1 MDTITSV
8 RHGRAGTRKTEWLT
22 RIVECMA
29 TTICTLPAA
38 PCFRQPPN
46 VGKWG
51 VPRRAANR
59 IVIDMPGSFFH
70 IIGDMQISLWGLSPR
85 ERLTRQLLQVTG
97 GRPIDDLRGLPEGGS
112 VLIVQSGYVTE
123 VRTFQRLI
131 TRADTVLRCPTDG
144 RFVAAFVSAENV
156 GTADALLRGDLAVVP
171 EPLHV
176 IEPSNL
182 DVFDKSLRRSAPPL
196 LEPVSAQARNRLEDL
211 LYGNAYKGI
220 TDLVTK
226 FVWPRPAKKVVRW
239 CANLGTT
246 PNMVTSTGFVLMV
259 LASLLFLQGHYALGL
274 VAGWIMT
281 FLDTV
286 DGKLARVTVQS
297 SRFGHFFDHGI
308 DLLHPPFWYIFWGM
322 SLTDF
327 DTMLGLHQADFYWMI
342 VVGYIGGR
350 LCEALFHTLGTCSIF
365 GWRPFDAY
373 FRLFTARRN
382 TCMILLTLSVV
393 VGRPDWGFVGAALWT
408 AFTTAVLIVRLTHG
422 AIVRART
429 GPLQSWLDDSEKAS
443 RDHPEAYGLFSVT
456 RGAYARS

>member
-1 MDTITSV
+1 
-8 RHGRAGTRKTEWLT
+8 
-22 RIVECMA
+22 
-29 TTICTLPAA
+29 
-38 PCFRQPPN
+38 
-46 VGKWG
+46 
-51 VPRRAANR
+51 
-59 IVIDMPGSFFH
+59 MPGSFFH
-70 IIGDMQISLWGLSPR
+70 IIGDLPIKLWGLSPR
-85 ERLTRQLLQVTG
+85 ERLIRQIRQVMGASPIEDLRQLPDG
-97 GRPIDDLRGLPEGGS
+97 AS
-112 VLIVQSGYVTE
+112 VLIVDACYVAE

-131 TRADTVLRCPTDG
+131 TRHDTVLRCATDG
-144 RFVAAFVSAENV
+144 EFAVAFVSAVNAR
-156 GTADALLRGDLAVVP
+156 TADALLRGDLASAP
-171 EPLHV
+171 ESVHV
-176 IEPSNL
+176 MEPSDL
-182 DVFDKSLRRSAPPL
+182 DVFDASLRRSAPPL
-196 LEPVSAQARNRLEDL
+196 LEPVLAQAPGRLEDL

-226 FVWPRPAKKVVRW
+226 LVWPRPAKQVVRW
-239 CANLGTT
+239 CAILGAT

-327 DTMLGLHQADFYWMI
+327 DTMSGLDQADFYWMI
-342 VVGYIGGR
+342 FVGYIGGR
-350 LCEALFHTLGTCSIF
+350 LCEALFHTLGTCGIF
-365 GWRPFDAY
+365 DWRPFDAY

-382 TCMILLTLSVV
+382 TCMILLTLSVA

-408 AFTTAVLIVRLTHG
+408 AFTTAALIVRLAHG

-429 GPLQSWLDDSEKAS
+429 GPLRSWLGDPEKAA
-443 RDHPEAYGLFSVT
+443 RDHPDAYGLFSVT
-456 RGAYARS
+456 RGAYAKS